1 MTTSRHPV
9 LCAVFALVVAAPCA
23 AQSQEPASVAALP
36 RAETRERNLSAYV
49 ELLRSDL
56 RAQKVAVITELMQLT
71 EIEDKAFWPI
81 YREYD
86 YELTRINDERLAG
99 IEAYAK
105 AYEGMPPALANELA
119 LKALDLE
126 ARRTALKKTYYTK
139 LAGAVSP
146 LTAAKALQMENQ
158 IQLII
163 DLQVAA
169 SLPVL
174 K

>member
-1 MTTSRHPV
+1 LWSAV
-9 LCAVFALVVAAPCA
+9 LALAVAAPCA
-23 AQSQEPASVAALP
+23 AQSQEPASVVTLP
-36 RAETRERNLSAYV
+36 REEARERNLGAYV

-71 EIEDKAFWPI
+71 EAEDKAFWPI

-86 YELTRINDERLAG
+86 FELSRINDERLAG
-99 IEAYAK
+99 IETYAK
-105 AYEGMPPALANELA
+105 AYERMPAALANELA
-119 LKALDLE
+119 VKALDLE
-126 ARRTALKKTYYTK
+126 ARRVTLKKTYYTK
-139 LAGAVSP
+139 LAAAVSP

>member
-9 LCAVFALVVAAPCA
+9 LWAAVFAFVIIAPAA
-23 AQSQEPASVAALP
+23 AQQPAPAATLP
-36 RAETRERNLSAYV
+36 REEARERNLNAYV

-71 EIEDKAFWPI
+71 ETEDKAFWPI

-86 YELTRINDERLAG
+86 FELSKVNDERIAG
-99 IEAYAK
+99 IETYAK
-105 AYEGMPPALANELA
+105 SYLHLSPALANELA
-119 LKALDLE
+119 MKALDVE

-139 LAGAVSP
+139 LAAAVSP

-158 IQLII
+158 IQLIV
-163 DLQVAA
+163 DLQIAA

>member
-1 MTTSRHPV
+1 
-9 LCAVFALVVAAPCA
+9 
-23 AQSQEPASVAALP
+23 
-36 RAETRERNLSAYV
+36 
-49 ELLRSDL
+49 
-56 RAQKVAVITELMQLT
+56 
-71 EIEDKAFWPI
+71 
-81 YREYD
+81 
-86 YELTRINDERLAG
+86 
-99 IEAYAK
+99 
-105 AYEGMPPALANELA
+105 MPPALANELA